1 MMSAISMALSE
12 IERRLPPL
20 LPLPQLD
27 GLTPTAQQWPP
38 IINTVANSFAGHA
51 GESWVQA
58 LETIGVN
65 VVGIAEDSVQLAQ
78 IGRVIVSHMMGLYRQ
93 LVSIGARTVAQAAP
107 VLASALVNPA
117 ALPQL
122 AAIAS
127 QALAQAH
134 AAIIRTALA
143 LQPQQRQLEIL
154 LTPRF
159 PTLPTLN
166 PHHLQAQLQATDAAV
181 IPHPA
186 LAASTTDVNLPTQ
199 LGHPT
204 HAGEVAVDTGIATE
218 PSTVGVMSPTA
229 PAPSEVPLG
238 GDAGSQ
244 AARAALSAVGT
255 PYVWGGN
262 TPGVGLDC
270 SGLTHWAYQQA
281 GIEIPRTADA
291 QALGPQ
297 IPPSELQPGDLA
309 VWSGH
314 VAMYVGDGQIVEA
327 GDPVSVSALRTT
339 NMGMPFY
346 GFYRPAAQS

>member
-1 MMSAISMALSE
+1 MMSAITMALDE

-27 GLTPTAQQWPP
+27 GLAPAAQQWPP
-38 IINTVANSFAGHA
+38 IINTVAMGFAGHA
-51 GESWVQA
+51 GEHWVQS
-58 LETIGVN
+58 LETIGMN
-65 VVGIAEDSVQLAQ
+65 VVGIAEDSVQLTQ
-78 IGRVIVSHMMGLYRQ
+78 IGRVIASRMMALYRQ
-93 LVSIGARTVAQAAP
+93 LVCIGARTVTQAAP

-134 AAIIRTALA
+134 AAIIRTAVA
-143 LQPQQRQLEIL
+143 LQPQQRQLEVL
-154 LTPRF
+154 LTPRC
-159 PTLPTLN
+159 PRLPTLN
-166 PHHLQAQLQATDAAV
+166 PHPLQAQLHT
-181 IPHPA
+181 
-186 LAASTTDVNLPTQ
+186 AASALTTRPELASSISDVCEPTQ
-199 LGHPT
+199 LANAEHTPQPSAGGPT
-204 HAGEVAVDTGIATE
+204 EAEAGSVGTVSAVT
-218 PSTVGVMSPTA
+218 PTYSSG
-229 PAPSEVPLG
+229 PAG
-238 GDAGSQ
+238 DDAGSQ

-297 IPPSELQPGDLA
+297 IPQSDLQPGDLA

-346 GFYRPAAQS
+346 DFYRPAAQS

>member
-1 MMSAISMALSE
+1 MMSAITMALGE

-27 GLTPTAQQWPP
+27 GLAPAAQQWPP
-38 IINTVANSFAGHA
+38 IINTVATGFAGHA
-51 GESWVQA
+51 GENWVQA
-58 LETIGVN
+58 LETIGIN
-65 VVGIAEDSVQLAQ
+65 VVGIAEDSVQLTQ
-78 IGRVIVSHMMGLYRQ
+78 IGRVIASRMMTLYRQ
-93 LVSIGARTVAQAAP
+93 LVCIGARTVAQAAP

-122 AAIAS
+122 ATIAS

-134 AAIIRTALA
+134 AAIIRTAVA
-143 LQPQQRQLEIL
+143 LQPQQRQLEVL
-154 LTPRF
+154 LTPRC
-159 PTLPTLN
+159 PSLPTLN
-166 PHHLQAQLQATDAAV
+166 PHPLQAQLHT
-181 IPHPA
+181 
-186 LAASTTDVNLPTQ
+186 AASALTTRPELASSTSDVCLPTQ
-199 LGHPT
+199 LAHT
-204 HAGEVAVDTGIATE
+204 EDKAGSVGTVSAVTPICSSG
-218 PSTVGVMSPTA
+218 
-229 PAPSEVPLG
+229 PAG
-238 GDAGSQ
+238 DDAGSQ

-255 PYVWGGN
+255 PYAWGGN

-281 GIEIPRTADA
+281 GVEIPRTAEA

-297 IPPSELQPGDLA
+297 IPQSELQPGDLA